1 MANITSNL
9 EEEYIATTVELRA
22 KACLNTFQVN
32 HVLARHAVK
41 HFFQKKQYFVPFFQ
55 IRFGSSTTKC
65 IIIKLDIKD
74 DY

>member
-41 HFFQKKQYFVPFFQ
+41 HFFQKKQYFVPLFF
-55 IRFGSSTTKC
+55 
-65 IIIKLDIKD
+65 KLDLVHQQQNLSLT
-74 DY
+74 